1 MRSATSSRRSGSAG
15 QFMLCG
21 APELCARYAPG
32 LAAERCR
39 PSHPR
44 RRRHG
49 ARLVDHRRTRRTHRR
64 RTHRY
69 ARRYPPVTTQP
80 TTATGLVAILRG
92 ITPAEVVAIGDVLAD
107 EGFAAIEVPM
117 NSPDPLRSI
126 EILAG
131 TVGTRCAV
139 GAGTVTTLDEL
150 VRTES
155 AGARDHRCPQH
166 RSGDHRRGRFPGA
179 GPLPRGGHT
188 DRGVHR
194 DQGRGPQP
202 QAVPVRH
209 LGNRRHEGH
218 PGGPAPGNR
227 DAARGG
233 VDESNLAAWAAAGA
247 GGAGIGSC
255 LYRPGDGP
263 DDVRRRAR
271 ALTEI
276 WSPTST
282 SYTPHPYDRYEK
294 AAS

>member
-1 MRSATSSRRSGSAG
+1 M
-15 QFMLCG
+15 
-21 APELCARYAPG
+21 
-32 LAAERCR
+32 
-39 PSHPR
+39 
-44 RRRHG
+44 
-49 ARLVDHRRTRRTHRR
+49 
-64 RTHRY
+64 
-69 ARRYPPVTTQP
+69 TTQP

-126 EILAG
+126 EILAD

-155 AGARDHRCPQH
+155 AGARIIVAPNTDPEIIAEAVSRGLVPYPGVATPTEAFTAIKAGA
-166 RSGDHRRGRFPGA
+166 RSLKLFPSDILGI
-179 GPLPRGGHT
+179 GGMKAI
-188 DRGVHR
+188 
-194 DQGRGPQP
+194 
-202 QAVPVRH
+202 QAVLPQGIEMLPV
-209 LGNRRHEGH
+209 
-218 PGGPAPGNR
+218 
-227 DAARGG
+227 GG

-282 SYTPHPYDRYEK
+282 S
-294 AAS
+294 